1 MAAIHYKKLL
11 GWHIIT
17 LKLRKTVESRLP
29 KKSTYAGEIV
39 PHHEPRPPKS
49 EWVISI
55 EGKLEQGR
63 QDNVPSLWA
72 KLSIYRIPRYLK
84 NGGDKDWVPQ
94 IVSLGPYHHGD
105 EHLRHMERH
114 KWRCLH
120 RILERSGQDIG
131 LYLDSVKKVE
141 DRARAFYEGTI
152 SMSCDEFVEMMVLD
166 GCFVIELLRG
176 FAMGFEKLG
185 YPCND
190 PVFSMRRSILE
201 IQRDVFML
209 ENQIPL
215 LLDRLLSLQLDDPDQ
230 KGRVARLA
238 IQFFNPLMSEDSGI
252 FIKSGSKRL
261 KFDPLDDHGGV
272 HCLEVFWRSLLHFP
286 KRSKTKQWFHS
297 RPKLTF
303 FLSKVSEAGI
313 MIKRRYGNSFL
324 DIRFKDGVL
333 EIPKIVIHEG
343 TRSLFLNLIAF
354 EQSHFDC
361 GNPITSYVIF
371 MHNLINSP
379 EDVQYLCELKIIE
392 HCLGSDVE
400 VVDLF
405 NRLCQEVAFDV
416 EGSYLY
422 FLRIDVAL
430 YCLRIMLPF
439 KMATAAL
446 VRKWHFW
453 GADLKKKYFNN
464 PWSTISVIAASILL
478 VLTFT
483 QTFYGVLTYHRQ
495 PRS

>member
-1 MAAIHYKKLL
+1 MAAIRYKELL
-11 GWHIIT
+11 GWHVIT
-17 LKLRKTVESRLP
+17 LKLRETMESRLP
-29 KKSTYAGEIV
+29 KKSTYAGEII

-55 EGKLEQGR
+55 EGKLEQGH

-84 NGGDKDWVPQ
+84 NGEDKDWVPQ
-94 IVSLGPYHHGD
+94 IVSPGQYHHGD
-105 EHLRHMERH
+105 EHPCHMERH
-114 KWRCLH
+114 KWWCLH
-120 RILERSGQDIG
+120 HILERSSQDIG

-152 SMSCDEFVEMMVLD
+152 YMSCDEFVEMMVLD

-176 FAMGFEKLG
+176 FAVGFEKLG

-209 ENQIPL
+209 ENQIPHFM
-215 LLDRLLSLQLDDPDQ
+215 LDRLLSLQRGDPDQ

-238 IQFFNPLMSEDSGI
+238 IQFFNPLMSEDSGF

-261 KFDPLDDHGGV
+261 KFDPLDDHGG
-272 HCLEVFWRSLLHFP
+272 FWRSLLHFP
-286 KRSKTKQWFHS
+286 KRSKTKQCFHS

-303 FLSKVSEAGI
+303 CLSKACEAGI
-313 MIKRRYGNSFL
+313 MLKQRYGNSFL

-361 GNPITSYVIF
+361 GNHITSYVIF

-379 EDVQYLCELKIIE
+379 EDVQYLCKLKIIE

-400 VVDLF
+400 VVDLSF
-405 NRLCQEVAFDV
+405 VV

-430 YCLRIMLPF
+430 YCFRTMLTF

-446 VRKWHFW
+446 VHKWHFW

-464 PWSTISVIAASILL
+464 PWSAISLIAASILL

-483 QTFYGVLTYHRQ
+483 QTFYGVLSYHRQ